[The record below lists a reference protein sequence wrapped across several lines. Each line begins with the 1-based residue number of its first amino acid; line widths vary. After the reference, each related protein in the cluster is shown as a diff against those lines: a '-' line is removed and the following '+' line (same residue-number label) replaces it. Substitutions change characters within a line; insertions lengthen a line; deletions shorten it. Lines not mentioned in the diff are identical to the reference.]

1 MSFIDDVAADH
12 DQVALVAFSDD
23 VRELQGLKPLDRVS
37 LKRSISTLNTA
48 DGTQLFEAVAF
59 AYDMLQDRGESERI
73 NVIVALTDG
82 ESSGSIAVL
91 ESRLREPHFPV
102 LVYTI
107 AYGEEPELDVER
119 IAWISEGQAYSSDP
133 RSIKK
138 LFGLLSAFF

>member
-1 MSFIDDVAADH
+1 M
-12 DQVALVAFSDD
+12 
-23 VRELQGLKPLDRVS
+23 
-37 LKRSISTLNTA
+37 
-48 DGTQLFEAVAF
+48 AF

-73 NVIVALTDG
+73 NVIVAMTDG

-119 IAWISEGQAYSSDP
+119 IAWISEGQAYPSDP

-138 LFGLLSAFF
+138 LFGSLSAFF